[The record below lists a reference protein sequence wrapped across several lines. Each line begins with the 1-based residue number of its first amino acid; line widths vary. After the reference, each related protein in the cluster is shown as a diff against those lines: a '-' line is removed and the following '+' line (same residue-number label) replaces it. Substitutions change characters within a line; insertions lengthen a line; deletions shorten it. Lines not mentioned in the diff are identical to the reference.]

1 MFTGIV
7 QSGTL
12 KTIQMDA
19 AAQTL
24 HLMIAAP
31 KYADTLGQSIA
42 INGVCLTVTAFSE
55 SDFSVSIS
63 PETLRVTNAASWRA
77 GDVVNLEKALTLNTR
92 LDGHLVS
99 GHVDGL
105 ARIIAIIPHGNNSE
119 WLLEI
124 PASLAKYIALKG
136 SVCLDGVSLTVNSVT
151 HQQFSVMLI
160 PHTISM
166 TNFAHKQVGDSLNLE
181 IDIMARYVER
191 LLSFAREST
200 L

>member
-7 QSGTL
+7 QSATL
-12 KTIQMDA
+12 HAVQMDD

-24 HLMIAAP
+24 QIMIAAP

-55 SDFSVSIS
+55 SDFSASLS

-77 GDVVNLEKALTLNTR
+77 GDRVNLEKALTLNTR

-105 ARIIAIIPHGNNSE
+105 ARIISITAHGSNNE
-119 WLLEI
+119 WTLEA

-160 PHTISM
+160 PHTIAT
-166 TNFAHKQVGDSLNLE
+166 TNFADKKIGDSLNLE
-181 IDIMARYVER
+181 IDMMARYAER
-191 LLSFAREST
+191 LLSFTRESAA
-200 L
+200 